1 MYNEDIG
8 ADVEVGEEDDSP
20 KFESFEQYSK
30 STISFDILNNEE
42 NFNYPE
48 NNFFSDP
55 FIDSVCNEETKSV
68 TDLKKLL
75 GEKRKYK
82 SNKIEKIRESKRN
95 WNQKN
100 IIKRFLIQNNILD
113 FINISIKDPSQKL
126 RKLEPNIFNKEYKKI
141 SDIIDFSLKDIYSKN
156 ICKNRDNL
164 DIDHNVKIIKQIEK
178 NSFLDRKMN
187 LTFRD
192 VLRPFFKF
200 PLENKL
206 IEFEKDFE
214 EGLIDYEK
222 YYISLLNDDKKKH
235 NYTFM
240 KKFINNLND
249 LKNIVIKKSEKT
261 TISTYEDIR
270 TIFISIKGYK
280 DLLYID

>member
-1 MYNEDIG
+1 
-8 ADVEVGEEDDSP
+8 
-20 KFESFEQYSK
+20 
-30 STISFDILNNEE
+30 
-42 NFNYPE
+42 
-48 NNFFSDP
+48 
-55 FIDSVCNEETKSV
+55 
-68 TDLKKLL
+68 
-75 GEKRKYK
+75 
-82 SNKIEKIRESKRN
+82 
-95 WNQKN
+95 
-100 IIKRFLIQNNILD
+100 
-113 FINISIKDPSQKL
+113 
-126 RKLEPNIFNKEYKKI
+126 
-141 SDIIDFSLKDIYSKN
+141 
-156 ICKNRDNL
+156 
-164 DIDHNVKIIKQIEK
+164 
-178 NSFLDRKMN
+178 MN

-249 LKNIVIKKSEKT
+249 LKILWSKNPKKQLFQPMIIFKIT
-261 TISTYEDIR
+261 KDIR

-280 DLLYID
+280 DLYID